1 MGLTGSGELETQ
13 GRLQHL
19 FGTSAFSLVAMRARF
34 SQRVRV
40 RESAIQEAVQH
51 LPFGRGQLRARVL
64 LEMFRQLFRDHPA

>member
-19 FGTSAFSLVAMRARF
+19 FGTIAFSLVAMRARF